1 MLADHLSFP
10 STRPIGYEHLRDEP
24 VFDPKRHLALEP
36 PSQVWSLGDFGY
48 GKEEARGCASQV
60 AIAGPMRVLSEEGA
74 EAARTVAHALRGSR
88 QASDRTANYL
98 AGGVYRSRFLH
109 DLCNSPEIC
118 AFFSE
123 VAGCEV
129 LPHSMPSQQVY
140 INYAPDDLSKAVDT
154 WHTDSIGLDC
164 VMLASDPASFSGG
177 QFQFFRG
184 TREEAASLLRVRSED
199 LTTAI
204 VRDLPSERVIG
215 VKFPAAGYAV
225 FQQGAMVVHRAT
237 RLERRGERNTMV
249 IGFVSRD
256 VALPDP
262 TRDSI
267 VGWEEPGI
275 IAEFA
280 RHKAWLSRTKLDSL
294 VRQMDVNASTSDI
307 RRMLEDAIADTRR
320 AIEII
325 DGSSRNNE
333 KL

>member
-1 MLADHLSFP
+1 MLADPLSFP
-10 STRPIGYEHLRDEP
+10 QELPPTYQPLADEP
-24 VFDPKRHLALEP
+24 PFEPARHLALEP
-36 PSQVWSLGDFGY
+36 PRQVWRLAELGY
-48 GKEEARGCASQV
+48 TPAQIEACASDV
-60 AIAGPMRVLSEEGA
+60 GVAGPLRILSEEGVVV
-74 EAARTVAHALRGSR
+74 ARAVALSLRAHCLS
-88 QASDRTANYL
+88 SDRTARYL
-98 AGGVYRSRFLH
+98 AGGVYRSRFLR
-109 DLCNSPEIC
+109 DLCNCPDVS

-123 VAGCEV
+123 IAGCEL
-129 LPHSMPSQQVY
+129 LPHSMPSQQLYV
-140 INYAPDDLSKAVDT
+140 NYAPDDLSKAVDT

-164 VMLASDPASFSGG
+164 VLLATDPASFSGG
-177 QFQFFRG
+177 QFQFFRR